1 MSSEALLS
9 NIIPF
14 AGSGLLGY
22 AMGFALKKILK
33 WMLII
38 VGFLA
43 GMFFVGVQLLQKYGY
58 VTAVNWDK
66 LGNDTSTQIQ
76 HWATNVDITNVHSLF
91 HTLGIPVS
99 GGLGLGF
106 LAGFV
111 RTRYLRLGH
120 YLCLHF

>member
-14 AGSGLLGY
+14 AGSRLLGY

-38 VGFLA
+38 AGFLA
-43 GMFFVGVQLLQKYGY
+43 GMFFVGIHLLEKYGY
-58 VTAVNWDK
+58 VSTVNWTK
-66 LGNDTSTQIQ
+66 LGNDTSTHIQ
-76 HWATNVDITNVHSLF
+76 HLATHFDITNVHSLF

-99 GGLGLGF
+99 GGR
-106 LAGFV
+106 V
-111 RTRYLRLGH
+111 
-120 YLCLHF
+120 CKD

>member
-1 MSSEALLS
+1 MASEVLLS

-33 WMLII
+33 WMLIV
-38 VGFLA
+38 VGFFA
-43 GMFFVGVQLLQKYGY
+43 GLFFVCIQLLQKYGY
-58 VTAVNWDK
+58 VSSVNWDK

-76 HWATNVDITNVHSLF
+76 HWASNVDITNMHSLF
-91 HTLGIPVS
+91 HTHGIPIS

-106 LAGFV
+106 LTGFV
-111 RTRYLRLGH
+111 RTR
-120 YLCLHF
+120 